1 MTSIVLHFAHQLGA
15 KPLFSLVKT
24 TQFLE
29 KVMFQNTRDPH
40 ERVRVDPTPGINLID
55 VIPVTVQLFREPGNL
70 DSLTQDNLSNHFA
83 YMWIF
88 LLHGIK
94 KS

>member
-1 MTSIVLHFAHQLGA
+1 MSVTFAQI
-15 KPLFSLVKT
+15 
-24 TQFLE
+24 LE
-29 KVMFQNTRDPH
+29 KIMFQDTRDTH
-40 ERVRVDPTPGINLID
+40 QRVRINPAAGINLID

-88 LLHGIK
+88 LFHGYK
-94 KS
+94 KIVSLICAARRSGHLYHKQ